1 MKKAF
6 EWIKN
11 NWILIVAGVAVVFML
26 WQRSVSEDTLS
37 SIMKIQ
43 QEQTEAH
50 LQEIKDLE
58 GINKAKHERLV
69 LLNETYKVDLQK
81 LEEDYALLVNQ
92 IGQKSS
98 KRRKKIVKE
107 AKSDPTTLSGRIE
120 DTFFIPNYAGDE

>member
-6 EWIKN
+6 EWIKS
-11 NWILIVAGVAVVFML
+11 NWILIVAGVAVVFLL

-37 SIMKIQ
+37 SILKTQ

-58 GINKAKHERLV
+58 GISEAKHERLAR
-69 LLNETYKVDLQK
+69 LNETYKIDLQK
-81 LEEDYALLVNQ
+81 LEEDYELLLAQ

-98 KRRKKIVKE
+98 KKRKKIVKE
-107 AKSDPTTLSGRIE
+107 AKSDPTTLSDRIE
-120 DTFFIPNYAGDE
+120 DTFFIPYYAGDK